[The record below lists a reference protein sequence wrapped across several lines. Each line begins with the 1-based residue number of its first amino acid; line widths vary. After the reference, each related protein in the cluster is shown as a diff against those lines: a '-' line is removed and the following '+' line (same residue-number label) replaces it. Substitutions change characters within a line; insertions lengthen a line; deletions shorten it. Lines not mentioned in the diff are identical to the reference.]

1 MGGGPA
7 GSGTAIQL
15 AQQGFTVALVDRAHF
30 PRDKACGEF
39 LTPQAVRLLHEL
51 DVWEHLTKAG
61 IRPVAATVLVSP
73 KADGGQMRYTPD
85 GGVVGWAMRRA
96 ALDAVL
102 LARAREAGVAVHEGF
117 AVRSVCYAESG
128 TGQHLIGVTGKD
140 AHGEQR
146 TVRARLII
154 GADGTH
160 SLIARQLDMVKA
172 LPRLQRL
179 AIVAHFR
186 NVPGDGD
193 TIEMRASGQTVC
205 GMGFPGG
212 SVSTESN
219 SVDSLN
225 NRSGHDANVTLVV
238 PTSQASQIAARAGD
252 YVEQTLQ
259 SKFPLLAER
268 LAASEREPVV
278 RTVGCYGHRCRPA
291 VENGVLLVGDAATF
305 IDPFTGEG
313 VYFALRGAQYA
324 AETASAALRRG
335 DTSRRGLA
343 AYTGARRELSRRY
356 QLLDIVQT
364 VVRTPALLSRAV
376 CRLDRYPAAAARL
389 FDVLGDTRPPTD
401 VLHPALLWRLLAPG

>member
-1 MGGGPA
+1 MIVVGGGPA
-7 GSGTAIQL
+7 GSGTAIWL
-15 AQQGFTVALVDRAHF
+15 AEQGVSVVLFDRANF

-39 LTPQAVRLLHEL
+39 LTPQAARLLRDL
-51 DVWEHLTKAG
+51 GVWEHLMDAG

-73 KADGGQMRYTPD
+73 KADGGQMRYAPD
-85 GGVVGWAMRRA
+85 DRNVGWAMRRTT
-96 ALDAVL
+96 LDAIL

-117 AVRSVCYAESG
+117 AVRSVCREESG
-128 TGQHLIGVTGKD
+128 SGQQVVGITGKD
-140 AHGEQR
+140 ADGEPHS
-146 TVRARLII
+146 VGARLIV

-160 SLIARQLDMVKA
+160 SLIARQLNMVKA

-186 NVPGDGD
+186 NVSGNGD
-193 TIEMRASGQTVC
+193 TIEMRASEQTVC

-212 SVSTESN
+212 GSSAGNT
-219 SVDSLN
+219 
-225 NRSGHDANVTLVV
+225 GHDANLTLVV
-238 PTSQASQIAARAGD
+238 PTSQASQIAGRAGD
-252 YVEQTLQ
+252 FVEQTLQ

-268 LAASEREPVV
+268 LAGADREQVV

-291 VENGVLLVGDAATF
+291 VADGVLLVGDAATF

-313 VYFALRGAQYA
+313 VYFALRGAQHA
-324 AETASAALRRG
+324 AETASEALRRG

-343 AYTGARRELSRRY
+343 AYTGARCELSRRY

-389 FDVLGDTRPPTD
+389 FNVLGGTRPPTD
-401 VLHPALLWRLLAPG
+401 VLHPALLWRLLAPV